1 MNKELMIV
9 VDVVGW
15 LNKELAKVPSA
26 FNELFT
32 HYVDIPI
39 DTDTLIV
46 CGKTDDSTAN
56 FGVMGLLNG
65 LVNAR
70 VTPHYRICAI
80 VCPVGG
86 LAYFDVFDVKS
97 GKGMGIGEKN

>member
-1 MNKELMIV
+1 MIV
-9 VDVVGW
+9 IDIVVW
-15 LNKELAKVPSA
+15 LNKELTKMPSA
-26 FNELFT
+26 FHKLFT
-32 HYVDIPI
+32 TYVDIPI
-39 DTDTLIV
+39 HTDTLIV

-86 LAYFDVFDVKS
+86 IAYFDVFDVKS
-97 GKGMGIGEKN
+97 GKGLGIGEEH